1 MGSAIMYIVVSC
13 DSQLSDCFEFKV
25 FGRLWM
31 VIVPTHVKEIEMA
44 VLMTQKA
51 NSCNFYF
58 D

>member
-1 MGSAIMYIVVSC
+1 
-13 DSQLSDCFEFKV
+13 
-25 FGRLWM
+25 M